1 MGCIGSGFVENLQ
14 PAAARLPIIGEA
26 ELVVVWNVN
35 NDAIIADEKRILE
48 FRYSESIDLN

>member
-1 MGCIGSGFVENLQ
+1 MENLQ